1 MVIVAIAFLSMATV
15 VPNAFG
21 YASRD
26 SQRVQAVAA
35 GQIYLDQLRYHI
47 ASNGSTSATPA
58 PPVIAV
64 DPGDSFVVNGTAQA
78 SVGNFA
84 ISSLCPLASGSLYR
98 WDCTVSVTWNDPTG
112 HGLSAA
118 NRWGTWGL
126 FAANWI
132 SFRIALAPPPPP
144 IPVSTRPVYPPDGPV
159 PETPKGGKGKKK

>member
-1 MVIVAIAFLSMATV
+1 MIKLKRLKQRAFTIIEALLAMVIVAIAFLSMATV

-112 HGLSAA
+112 
-118 NRWGTWGL
+118 NP
-126 FAANWI
+126 
-132 SFRIALAPPPPP
+132 RIV
-144 IPVSTRPVYPPDGPV
+144 IVESYVTSQ
-159 PETPKGGKGKKK
+159 K